1 MRSYIH
7 LEVSLM
13 IETFLFLK
21 VNSAS
26 QSAFEQVPVSSR
38 VFHEAS
44 RDIDLAVPCV
54 LDYSIDHFG
63 LHGLIHAQTSHQVER
78 AVIVKIL
85 LLEQESNFVRVVNA
99 IQKFD
104 NALVQVG
111 LELLDAHLGKW
122 VVILDETTDVEDL
135 DRDQEWID
143 VAHED
148 ASG

>member
-1 MRSYIH
+1 
-7 LEVSLM
+7 M

-44 RDIDLAVPCV
+44 RNIDLAIPCV

-85 LLEQESNFVRVVNA
+85 LLEQESNFVRVVNT

-111 LELLDAHLGKW
+111 LELLNAHLGKR

>member
-26 QSAFEQVPVSSR
+26 QSAFEQVPVSCR

-44 RDIDLAVPCV
+44 RNIDFAVPCV
-54 LDYSIDHFG
+54 LDDSIDHLG
-63 LHGLIHAQTSHQVER
+63 LHGLVHAQASHQVKR
-78 AVIVKIL
+78 AVIVKIFL
-85 LLEQESNFVRVVNA
+85 LKQESDFVWVVNA
-99 IQKFD
+99 IQEFD
-104 NALVQVG
+104 DALIQVG
-111 LELLDAHLGKW
+111 LELLDAHLGKR
-122 VVILDETTDVEDL
+122 VVILDQATDVEDL